1 MGETLGMPH
10 AQAELMRLYHD
21 DDVLGRCLGLVQ
33 EPHDILRRIARSID
47 PNVLEEDIATAL
59 NNRRRRMEH
68 ALMNVEP
75 AILEALDRLRDA
87 GMRTAL
93 VSDAGFDDVE
103 FWEQSPLAD
112 RLDSV
117 VFSYRLGVRK
127 PDRRIYEHALS
138 DIGVAPG
145 DALFVGD
152 GGSDEHRGAR
162 ALGIRPVLVTRL
174 ISHWKPEIIYERR
187 QHVDWEFLDVP
198 AFVDELLS
206 C

>member
-1 MGETLGMPH
+1 MPH

-21 DDVLGRCLGLVQ
+21 DDVLGRCLGLVL
-33 EPHDILRRIARSID
+33 EPHDILRRIARRID
-47 PNVLEEDIATAL
+47 PNVAEENIAIAL

-127 PDRRIYEHALS
+127 PHRRIYEHALF
-138 DIGVAPG
+138 DIGVAPV
-145 DALFVGD
+145 DSLFVGD